1 MEMDTGR
8 SGRRSD
14 CRRSCTQKASVY
26 GTGTADGSGDDGG
39 S

>member
-1 MEMDTGR
+1 MKMATGR

-14 CRRSCTQKASVY
+14 CRRSGTQEASAY
-26 GTGTADGSGDDGG
+26 RTGTADGSGDDGG